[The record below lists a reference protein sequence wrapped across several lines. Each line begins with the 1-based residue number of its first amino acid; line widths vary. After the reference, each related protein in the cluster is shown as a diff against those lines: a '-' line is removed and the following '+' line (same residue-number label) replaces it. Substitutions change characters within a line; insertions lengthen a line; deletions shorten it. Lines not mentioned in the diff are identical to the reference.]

1 MNELTIRVT
10 GMTCASCVA
19 SVESIVSNIDGIES
33 VRVNLPL
40 EKATIKWAEGANE
53 DLGAIKT
60 AISNGGFGSE
70 DYVDPIKYREE
81 SVDNT
86 KKMGMQVIVSLVL
99 TIPTFFLTM
108 FAGDLG
114 QFLDIDLRL
123 LLAFILS
130 SIVYL
135 FAGME
140 FHRGAWQAILAG
152 RANMDVLV
160 HMGTT
165 TAMIWSSLVVFAP
178 FLDFLPSIFSSTSH
192 VYFDGA
198 AFIISFILLGNWLE
212 ANAKLRATDAVFSL
226 MDIKPKTGLV
236 VNTDGS
242 VSEVPVEQIVEGTEL
257 LVKVGQTVPL
267 DGFIVRGSASIDT
280 SMMTGEPNPT
290 FAKENDSVMG
300 GTIVLDSA
308 IHIKSTK
315 RHDDT
320 ILANVITLVDEA
332 QMGKAPIQRLVD
344 RISAV
349 FVPVV
354 IVCAVLASL
363 VWMFF
368 SDGHGD
374 YNSTELAIMVLVS
387 TLVIACPCALG
398 LATPTALMVG
408 TGVGARY
415 GLLIKGIDAL
425 QKSYTTDALVLDKT
439 GTLTVGK
446 PSVTDYRTV
455 DSSEKDAL
463 TIAASLETGSTHPIA
478 EAISKAHLETN
489 APLIAFDKVENIGG
503 MGLIGYFDK
512 KEYAVGNQALMKS
525 KGVNI
530 SNEID
535 GLADI
540 LSDSNTVVFV
550 SEGEKLIGW
559 IEMKDKLRDTTNLA
573 ISKAKDLGLQVIMLT
588 GDRAEAASSI
598 SKEVG
603 ITRFEAEVKPDEKA
617 AFIRKLQNDGACVAM
632 IGDGVNDAAAL
643 AMADVGIAMGAGSDI
658 ALEAAD
664 IVLLRD
670 DLLDVVSTL
679 ELGRAT
685 MGKIRGNLGW
695 AFVYN
700 LIGIPLAMGALITW
714 TGWLLPPAFAAGAM
728 AFSSVSV
735 VLNSLTLRSWAPHRA

>member
-1 MNELTIRVT
+1 
-10 GMTCASCVA
+10 MTCASCVA

-374 YNSTELAIMVLVS
+374 YNSTEIAIMVLVS

-588 GDRAEAASSI
+588 GDRIEAASSI

>member
-53 DLGAIKT
+53 DLDAIKT
-60 AISNGGFGSE
+60 AINNGGFGSE

-81 SVDNT
+81 SIDNT
-86 KKMGMQVIVSLVL
+86 KKRGMQVILSLVL

-130 SIVYL
+130 SIVYF

-242 VSEVPVEQIVEGTEL
+242 TLEVPVEQIVEGTEL

-267 DGFIVRGSASIDT
+267 DGFIVRGSASVDT

-408 TGVGARY
+408 TGIGARY

-425 QKSYTTDALVLDKT
+425 QKSYTTDTLVLDKT

-446 PSVTDYRTV
+446 PSVTNYRTV

-478 EAISKAHLETN
+478 EAISKAHSETN
-489 APLIAFDKVENIGG
+489 VPLITFDKVENIGG
-503 MGLIGYFDK
+503 MGLIGYLDK
-512 KEYAVGNQALMKS
+512 KEYAVGNQALMES
-525 KGVNI
+525 KGINF
-530 SNEID
+530 SNEIEE
-535 GLADI
+535 LADI

-588 GDRAEAASSI
+588 GDRSEAASSI
-598 SKEVG
+598 SEEVG

>member
-130 SIVYL
+130 SIVYF

-242 VSEVPVEQIVEGTEL
+242 VSEIPVEQIVEGTEL

-368 SDGHGD
+368 SEGHGD
-374 YNSTELAIMVLVS
+374 YNSTEIAIMVLVS

-408 TGVGARY
+408 TGIGARY

-425 QKSYTTDALVLDKT
+425 QKSYTTDTLVLDKT

-446 PSVTDYRTV
+446 PSVTDCRTV

-503 MGLIGYFDK
+503 MGLIGYFDN

-728 AFSSVSV
+728 AFSSASV